1 MPTYTEDE
9 QASGKPADRKRSVR
23 DSEANPELVSATLLE
38 AEAKLVDSGAMGVGG
53 RCLPAYRGTPTQL
66 SGAEIERTLRH
77 WQAGDDAFPFAAVV
91 AYYQAVGR
99 HRVRPDV
106 AAALRDLHGRYRD
119 DPLLAAWLPMTFD
132 TDHGSYS
139 TYVGLD
145 YFDHV
150 VQSAQRSADRERV
163 DACIAAAAIDLALL
177 ETRAAAASPH
187 GPQLARTRAATPGP
201 PQPDTSCDIAALS
214 GR

>member
-1 MPTYTEDE
+1 MTTYTQDE

-23 DSEANPELVSATLLE
+23 DSAANPELVSATLLE

-66 SGAEIERTLRH
+66 L
-77 WQAGDDAFPFAAVV
+77 
-91 AYYQAVGR
+91 
-99 HRVRPDV
+99 
-106 AAALRDLHGRYRD
+106 LRDLHGRCLD
-119 DPLLAAWLPMTFD
+119 DPLLVTWLPMTFD

-150 VQSAQRSADRERV
+150 VQSTQRSADCERV
-163 DACIAAAAIDLALL
+163 DAYIAAAAIDLALL
-177 ETRAAAASPH
+177 EARASAASPH
-187 GPQLARTRAATPGP
+187 GPQLTRTRAATPGP
-201 PQPDTSCDIAALS
+201 PQPDTSCDIAAPS